1 MKKRQ
6 NVSWKINHLDPVT
19 NEKVNKWLNEQNNM
33 TQSLAVAVN
42 VMIEVMGYTD
52 VRSYENQHKLHEI
65 LSILYSDDPRASKVL
80 NSVAEKKVVRLNSS
94 DFQDEVESSDYEKD
108 LIDGLNLNENPE
120 LWSVN
125 DE

>member
-65 LSILYSDDPRASKVL
+65 LSILYSDGPKASKVL
-80 NSVAEKKVVRLNSS
+80 NSLAEKKVVRLNSS

>member
-42 VMIEVMGYTD
+42 VMIEVLGYTD

-65 LSILYSDDPRASKVL
+65 LSILYSDGPRASKML
-80 NSVAEKKVVRLNSS
+80 NPVEEKKVVRLNSS
-94 DFQDEVESSDYEKD
+94 DSHDKVESSDYEKD